1 MRLVVHKTIFNAQ
14 YRNLKR
20 KKNLQITDETK
31 NRILL
36 ALKPAISRP
45 KAVYKNQKIKEQTER
60 LMNEYPDY
68 KKSSIKHAQPKI
80 TLFGEK
86 ITKKQL

>member
-45 KAVYKNQKIKEQTER
+45 KAVYKNQKIKVSE
-60 LMNEYPDY
+60 N
-68 KKSSIKHAQPKI
+68 
-80 TLFGEK
+80 TLN
-86 ITKKQL
+86 